1 MALTRVESIAGLPLY
16 YDRFNGTSY
25 GRHAVAM
32 RPFIDNDFLHQCTA
46 CFSGMQA
53 VLSKHGL
60 EIGQIW
66 SGGVGRSGAGVSY
79 HHRNRAFDLDA
90 LIFTDGSRWVAD
102 TFPARPFLY
111 LAIEALLRLHFGTV
125 LNHDYNQA
133 HRDHLHFDNG
143 TAPRFK
149 RDARSHTL
157 FVQHALVKLFNQS
170 VGEAGADGVFGPE
183 TEQALNRVRRNLG
196 IGSFGDKANWFAF
209 LQETADAALRYERSI
224 VDAPDL
230 VA

>member
-1 MALTRVESIAGLPLY
+1 MALTRVESIAGLPLF

-25 GRHAVAM
+25 GQHAVAM
-32 RPFIDNDFLHQCTA
+32 RPFIDNNFLDQCTA
-46 CFSGMQA
+46 CFAEMQQ
-53 VLSKHGL
+53 VLAKHGF
-60 EIGQIW
+60 EITQIW
-66 SGGVGRSGAGVSY
+66 SGGVGREGAGVSY

-90 LIFTDGSRWVAD
+90 LIFKDGSRWLAD
-102 TFPARPFLY
+102 TFPARPFIY
-111 LAIEALLRLHFGTV
+111 LAIEAVLRLHFGTV

-170 VGEAGADGVFGPE
+170 VGADGVFGPE
-183 TEQALNRVRRNLG
+183 TEQALNRVRRTLG
-196 IGSFGDKANWFAF
+196 IGSFSDKSNWFAF
-209 LQETADAALRYERSI
+209 LQEVAGTALDYERSI
-224 VDAPDL
+224 VVAPDL